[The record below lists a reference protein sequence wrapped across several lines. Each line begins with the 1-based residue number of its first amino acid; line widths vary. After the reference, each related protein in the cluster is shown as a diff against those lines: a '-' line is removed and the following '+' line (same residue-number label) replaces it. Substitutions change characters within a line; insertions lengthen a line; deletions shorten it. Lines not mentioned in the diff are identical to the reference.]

1 MKKVNYVF
9 FTEVI
14 TILSEKGEEKLSK
27 VNSNVEA
34 KDENGFTLEWY
45 KENNLRPP
53 KDLENETELLVSED
67 GFMKLDEGEFTY
79 DFQNRFIDMS
89 DFFTAVEADEFG
101 TIIEFNNG
109 MTYWAEEDL
118 FEIYARIYV
127 SRMNWFERFKESFS
141 HLFGAIKK
149 KLTKENNNGESE

>member
-1 MKKVNYVF
+1 MKRVNYVF

-27 VNSNVEA
+27 VNSNVET
-34 KDENGFTLEWY
+34 KDENGFSLEWY

-53 KDLENETELLVSED
+53 KDLVEDEGSMVDED
-67 GFMKLDEGEFTY
+67 GYMQLEDGEFTY

-127 SRMNWFERFKESFS
+127 SRMNWFERFKESVS

-149 KLTKENNNGESE
+149 KLTKENKQE